1 MKYIVHLCTT
11 SFLQGTIWAVIN
23 YDNVVD
29 SLIHFYRA
37 TMYTEYC
44 ALSKLHMDAGSM
56 IADVFKYNHFR
67 QGWYAFLNLLDIDYS
82 DGFMCDEC
90 GSCPNV
96 VIMDATTLSFR
107 RDLQGMVCTSTTQ
120 RTERKTKVGR

>member
-1 MKYIVHLCTT
+1 
-11 SFLQGTIWAVIN
+11 
-23 YDNVVD
+23 
-29 SLIHFYRA
+29 
-37 TMYTEYC
+37 MYTEYC

-82 DGFMCDEC
+82 DGFMCDKC
-90 GSCPNV
+90 GSCPDV
-96 VIMDATTLSFR
+96 LIMDATTLSFR
-107 RDLQGMVCTSTTQ
+107 KDLQGMVCTSTAQ